1 MSDQYLRIL
10 REEVKSKAISSIPRT
25 RLDGILQVYRKAFSS
40 IPWLPPIAR
49 ESLRVMLEKVL
60 RDVDSLATARLVKII
75 VNKQYDQNSI
85 DGELGKTLISI
96 LEVEKTLLSPLTVR
110 YGEKYSFRFNT
121 ECQIL
126 GKTYRRGELAMLS
139 QRELMMAMIEEC
151 GVPFTQPIWRGL
163 NK

>member
-60 RDVDSLATARLVKII
+60 RDVDSLATARLVKVI
-75 VNKQYDQNSI
+75 VNRQYDQNSI
-85 DGELGKTLISI
+85 DGEL
-96 LEVEKTLLSPLTVR
+96 
-110 YGEKYSFRFNT
+110 
-121 ECQIL
+121 
-126 GKTYRRGELAMLS
+126 
-139 QRELMMAMIEEC
+139 
-151 GVPFTQPIWRGL
+151 
-163 NK
+163 